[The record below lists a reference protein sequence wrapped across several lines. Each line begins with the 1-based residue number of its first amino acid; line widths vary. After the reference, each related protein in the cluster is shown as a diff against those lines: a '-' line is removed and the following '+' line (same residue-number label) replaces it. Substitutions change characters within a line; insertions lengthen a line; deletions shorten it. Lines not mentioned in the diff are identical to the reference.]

1 MFPSDRF
8 AALLAH
14 LLNDDDAPVFVLRPG
29 EVYVLL
35 SDALAQRYKDDLLYH
50 STYAGRMSAEEA
62 AERYFQATLERALW
76 LSNKVDRSIA
86 HRFLLALC
94 QRGIGPAWSVAEL
107 VRQAGAPPARDNV
120 ASLLAPG
127 SFEAVA
133 ARLAR
138 LPAAVSA
145 GNPASTIRLRRGALW
160 LIAGTARTEIPE
172 EISIWNAID
181 CAPAQLKSLPAGEPF
196 NRFCGI
202 VIDAMR
208 TANRPFQELL
218 GLGCG
223 LCPFDWLDVLSVN
236 QVRGLR
242 RFLGAVAELG
252 GEDSLDTWKRAWE
265 HAPVPGHKTIE
276 DLWSSEVGRALR
288 QAGSGAQTVPIEEFE
303 GELYRSFDG
312 AVVQFGRN
320 RGEAPPAEVLG
331 EADFAQRLCHL
342 KGAGVISE
350 VEHFLLNRL
359 YFGDTLAELAI
370 EPEVQQVLRSR
381 RIKFPQLIVDLQRR
395 IQDWQGA
402 RELRHG

>member
-14 LLNDDDAPVFVLRPG
+14 LLNSNDAPVFVLKPG

-35 SDALAQRYKDDLLYH
+35 VDALAQRYKDDLLYY

-76 LSNKVDRSIA
+76 LSNRVEMSIA

-94 QRGIGPAWSVAEL
+94 QRGIGPAWSAADL
-107 VRQAGAPPARDNV
+107 VREAVSAPSEAKV
-120 ASLLAPG
+120 ASLVAAG

-133 ARLAR
+133 SRLAK
-138 LPAAVSA
+138 LPNEPSP
-145 GNPASTIRLRRGALW
+145 GNPAATIRMRRGALW
-160 LIAGTARTEIPE
+160 LIVGASRTEVPE
-172 EISIWNAID
+172 EISVWNAIN

-218 GLGCG
+218 GLGGG

-242 RFLGAVAELG
+242 RFIEVVAELG
-252 GEDSLDTWKRAWE
+252 DRNNLEYWQRAWE
-265 HAPVPGHKTIE
+265 AAPVPGIRTAE
-276 DLWSSEVGRALR
+276 DLWSSEIGRALR
-288 QAGSGAQTVPIEEFE
+288 QAGSGSSTVAIEDLEN
-303 GELYRSFDG
+303 ELARTPDG
-312 AVVQFGRN
+312 VVHIGRN
-320 RGEAPPAEVLG
+320 RSEEPAQEVLG
-331 EADFAQRLCHL
+331 EADFAQRLRHL
-342 KGAGVISE
+342 KAAGVISE
-350 VEHFLLNRL
+350 AEHFLLERL
-359 YFGDTLAELAI
+359 YFGDSLSELAA
-370 EPEVQQVLRSR
+370 EPRIQQVLRNR
-381 RIKFPQLIVDLQRR
+381 RLKFPQLIVDLQHR
-395 IQDWQGA
+395 IQRWQSD
-402 RELRHG
+402 RELHHG